1 MGQRIISVI
10 FGLIGI
16 AIFLWGFQG
25 LLEGAGIIVIVP
37 LLIGPGA
44 LFSAF
49 LVWRAVG
56 LFEEAQRRRAEQT
69 FEWYK
74 KEYPESCSGR
84 IKCRSCSSDRISV
97 RRLMNQTYFNAHVC
111 NTCGTTLYYSPE
123 S

>member
-10 FGLIGI
+10 FGLIGLGFI
-16 AIFLWGFQG
+16 LSGFQA
-25 LLEGAGIIVIVP
+25 LFEDAIDAVMP
-37 LLIGPGA
+37 LLLGSVA

-111 NTCGTTLYYSPE
+111 NTCGTTLYFSPE

>member
-10 FGLIGI
+10 FGLIGLGFI
-16 AIFLWGFQG
+16 LSGFQA
-25 LLEGAGIIVIVP
+25 LFEDAIDAVMP
-37 LLIGPGA
+37 LLLGSVA

-49 LVWRAVG
+49 LVWRAVS

-84 IKCRSCSSDRISV
+84 IKCRSCSGDRISV

-111 NTCGTTLYYSPE
+111 NTCGTTLYFSPE

>member
-10 FGLIGI
+10 FGLIGLGFI
-16 AIFLWGFQG
+16 LSGFQA
-25 LLEGAGIIVIVP
+25 LFEDAIDAVMP
-37 LLIGPGA
+37 LLLGSVA

-74 KEYPESCSGR
+74 KEHPESCSGR
-84 IKCRSCSSDRISV
+84 IKCHSCSGDRISV

-111 NTCGTTLYYSPE
+111 NTCGTTLYYSRE

>member
-10 FGLIGI
+10 FGLIGLGFI
-16 AIFLWGFQG
+16 LSGFQA
-25 LLEGAGIIVIVP
+25 LFEDAIDAVMP
-37 LLIGPGA
+37 LLLGSVA

-111 NTCGTTLYYSPE
+111 NTCGTNLYYSRE

>member
-10 FGLIGI
+10 FGLIGLGFI
-16 AIFLWGFQG
+16 LSGFQA
-25 LLEGAGIIVIVP
+25 LFEDAIDAVMP
-37 LLIGPGA
+37 LLLGSVA

-84 IKCRSCSSDRISV
+84 IKCRSCSGDRISV

-111 NTCGTTLYYSPE
+111 NTCGTTLYYSRE

>member
-10 FGLIGI
+10 FGLIGLGFI
-16 AIFLWGFQG
+16 LSGFQA
-25 LLEGAGIIVIVP
+25 LFEDAIDAVMP
-37 LLIGPGA
+37 LLLGSVA

-84 IKCRSCSSDRISV
+84 IKCRSCSGDRISV

-111 NTCGTTLYYSPE
+111 NTCGTTLYFSPE